1 MALIGGCVKKKLFF
15 RGPVLTRSGY
25 GEQSRFALRALAARQ
40 DIFDIYIQP
49 LTWGHTSWTSDISE
63 ERAWIDR
70 TVEKTIA
77 YTQGGGKFDVSFQVT
92 IPNEWEKIAPI
103 NIGYTAGIETSKVAH
118 QWIQHG
124 NEMDGIVVVSNHS
137 KNTYVHTEY
146 QAQDQNTG
154 KQFLFKLETP
164 VVTVNYPAKK
174 FENLPELELELKT
187 DFNFLAVAQWGPRK
201 NMPNTIKWFIEEF
214 KDEEVGL
221 IVKTNMAKNC
231 HMDREL
237 VFGQLNALANQIAP
251 DRKCKL
257 YLLHGDLTDEEMHS
271 VYTHDKVSAL
281 VSLTHGEG
289 FGLPLFE
296 AAYSGLPVI
305 CTGWSGQ
312 LDFLVDEEG
321 KNNYYNVGFD
331 LSAVQ
336 PEVVWDGVLIAES
349 MWSYAREAS
358 TKENMRQCYEDIV
371 NKNEESVAMQACN
384 YANYT
389 QDRFSQEKQYGLM
402 VDTVMN
408 FIGTSFEE
416 QEEWRGI
423 LDQVVEYE

>member
-1 MALIGGCVKKKLFF
+1 
-15 RGPVLTRSGY
+15 
-25 GEQSRFALRALAARQ
+25 
-40 DIFDIYIQP
+40 
-49 LTWGHTSWTSDISE
+49 
-63 ERAWIDR
+63 
-70 TVEKTIA
+70 
-77 YTQGGGKFDVSFQVT
+77 
-92 IPNEWEKIAPI
+92 
-103 NIGYTAGIETSKVAH
+103 
-118 QWIQHG
+118 
-124 NEMDGIVVVSNHS
+124 
-137 KNTYVHTEY
+137 
-146 QAQDQNTG
+146 
-154 KQFLFKLETP
+154 
-164 VVTVNYPAKK
+164 
-174 FENLPELELELKT
+174 
-187 DFNFLAVAQWGPRK
+187 
-201 NMPNTIKWFIEEF
+201 MPNTIKWFIEEF

-231 HMDREL
+231 HMDREV

-296 AAYSGLPVI
+296 AAYTGLPVI

-331 LSAVQ
+331 LSKVQ
-336 PEVVWDGVLIAES
+336 PEVVWDGVLIADS

-358 TKENMRQCYEDIV
+358 TKEKMRQCYEDIV
-371 NKNEESVAMQACN
+371 SKNEESIAIQACN